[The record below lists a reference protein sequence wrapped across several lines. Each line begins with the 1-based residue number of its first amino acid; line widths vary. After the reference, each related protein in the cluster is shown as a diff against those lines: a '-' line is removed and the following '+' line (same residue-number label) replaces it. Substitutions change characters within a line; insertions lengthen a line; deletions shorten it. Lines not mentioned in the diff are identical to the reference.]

1 MIRVVIADDQELVRE
16 GFRLILESHDDITV
30 VAEAEDGSSAVAAT
44 CTHRPDV
51 VLMDIRMPG
60 LDGIAATR
68 EIRRQAPDTHV
79 VMLTTFGD
87 DRSLYEALKAG
98 ADGFLLKSGPRGQLA
113 EAVHSVAAGTSLLS
127 PELTRR
133 LIASFVERQPPTD
146 GIPEQLSELT
156 ERELEV
162 LRLVCRG
169 LSNSEIATQLFLTE
183 ATVKS
188 HVGRVLQKIGVR
200 DRVQAVIACYSCGFV
215 QPEAR
220 RV

>member
-30 VAEAEDGSSAVAAT
+30 VAEAGDGSSAVEAT
-44 CTHRPDV
+44 RAHRPDV

-68 EIRRQAPDTHV
+68 EIQRQLPNTHV

-98 ADGFLLKSGPRGQLA
+98 ADGFLLKSGPRGQLP
-113 EAVHSVAAGTSLLS
+113 EAVRAVTTGASLLS

-133 LIASFVERQPPTD
+133 LIESFVERPPTPD
-146 GIPEQLSELT
+146 GTPERLAELT

-169 LSNSEIATQLFLTE
+169 LSNAEIARELFLTE

-188 HVGRVLQKIGVR
+188 HVGRILLKMAVR
-200 DRVQAVIACYSCGFV
+200 DRVQAVIACYACGFA
-215 QPEAR
+215 QPSSD
-220 RV
+220 